1 MTAIDSDGRASVRTF
16 LVDDRSRA
24 MSEITRLGVEPL
36 AAAAPTGPRVECGLS
51 IAADCASSAAAALA
65 AIPDRSLVATDVALG
80 NGYYCTAAD
89 LLFAPVGCPKGMGP
103 AAGATWFGIA
113 TVSFAGTTDMAFLDL
128 YRDGDGVHA
137 WWITRA
143 TPPMTSVPPTS

>member
-1 MTAIDSDGRASVRTF
+1 MTAIDSDGRASIRTF

-36 AAAAPTGPRVECGLS
+36 AAAAPTEPRVDCGLS

-89 LLFAPVGCPKGMGP
+89 LLFAPVGCPKGIGP

-137 WWITRA
+137 RWITTA